1 MTKGERSKANEQK
14 RNSTCLKVMPPPTHT
29 DFLLEPETE
38 LKQNASKKRLN
49 PVKNVEAST
58 KRVMKTFLVKTI
70 KKVV

>member
-38 LKQNASKKRLN
+38 LKQNAPK
-49 PVKNVEAST
+49 KNV
-58 KRVMKTFLVKTI
+58 
-70 KKVV
+70 